1 MMGGTKL
8 KPCPFCGGTNAAT
21 RCSRRGEYGE
31 TLYPFYFVR
40 CCSCGARGPIV
51 GGYRFPGS
59 EDRCRRVAVDV
70 WNRREQ

>member
-1 MMGGTKL
+1 MGGTKL
-8 KPCPFCGGTNAAT
+8 KPCPFCGGTNAVT
-21 RCSRRGEYGE
+21 RCSRGGEYGE

-51 GGYRFPGS
+51 GGYRFPDP

-70 WNRREQ
+70 WNRRER

>member
-1 MMGGTKL
+1 MGGTKL

-40 CCSCGARGPIV
+40 YCSCRGQGAD
-51 GGYRFPGS
+51 S
-59 EDRCRRVAVDV
+59 RRVPIP
-70 WNRREQ
+70 RLGG

>member
-1 MMGGTKL
+1 MGKTKL

-40 CCSCGARGPIV
+40 CSNCGARGPVV
-51 GGYRFPGS
+51 GEYRFSVS
-59 EDRCRRVAVDV
+59 EDECRRTAVDV